1 MVQQNDQL
9 DVAIMYFYN
18 CDPIEVIVQYFHNKY
33 STEDIENFITM
44 VQSNGILLVDLLN
57 DC

>member
-9 DVAIMYFYN
+9 EITVMYFYN

-33 STEDIENFITM
+33 NMEDINNFINVVHNNNT
-44 VQSNGILLVDLLN
+44 VLQNLLN

>member
-18 CDPIEVIVQYFHNKY
+18 CDPIEVIVQYFHDKY
-33 STEDIENFITM
+33 STEDIKNFINM
-44 VQSNGILLVDLLN
+44 VQGNGILLADLLN

>member
-9 DVAIMYFYN
+9 EITVMYFYN
-18 CDPIEVIVQYFHNKY
+18 CDPIEVIVQYFNSKY
-33 STEDIENFITM
+33 DTEDINNFINS
-44 VQSNGILLVDLLN
+44 VQNNNTVLQDLLN